1 MRQLQRH
8 SFALIPLF
16 LLAAC
21 VQQDRDSTASATT
34 ASTDLDDEAWATEL
48 AVHREEIDQDL
59 RASKTSPMAGI
70 QYLKSEPGDRVF
82 LTRQE
87 KIFALAES
95 ALPETVLLAV
105 REQKIWHWY
114 AQGQEEVT
122 CRVGDEAVLSGDALD
137 GRAICDVG
145 DLFLSVYPTDDRVTF
160 IIFDP
165 ERPEKRSF
173 DHLLYFPPDRSY
185 AVNARLV
192 VHKKPE
198 EIEML
203 TSRDLKK
210 TFYRYAKIEFRL
222 GGKDQELSAFK
233 SDLTGEG
240 SGYLFIP
247 FRDATTSRETYG
259 AGRFLE
265 IEEPDE
271 EHFVLDFNRAFNPLC
286 NYSPAYNCAIPPRE
300 NHLQVAIRAGEMTY
314 PH

>member
-1 MRQLQRH
+1 
-8 SFALIPLF
+8 
-16 LLAAC
+16 
-21 VQQDRDSTASATT
+21 
-34 ASTDLDDEAWATEL
+34 
-48 AVHREEIDQDL
+48 
-59 RASKTSPMAGI
+59 MAGT
-70 QYLKSEPGDRVF
+70 QYLKSEPGDRIF
-82 LTRQE
+82 LTHQG
-87 KIFALAES
+87 KSFALADS
-95 ALPETVLLAV
+95 ATPETVLLVA
-105 REQKIWHWY
+105 REQEIWHWY
-114 AQGQEEVT
+114 AQGQEEIT
-122 CRVGDEAVLSGDALD
+122 CRVGDDAVLSGDALD
-137 GRAICDVG
+137 GRAICEVG
-145 DLFLSVYPTDDRVTF
+145 GLFLSVYPSADRITF
-160 IIFDP
+160 IVFDP
-165 ERPEKRSF
+165 ERPEKKSF

-185 AVNARLV
+185 VVNARLV

-222 GGKDQELSAFK
+222 DGKDQELSAFK

-271 EHFVLDFNRAFNPLC
+271 EYFILDFNRAFNPLC

-300 NHLQVAIRAGEMTY
+300 NHLQVAIKAGEMTY